1 MTTSTTDKVK
11 EGLLE
16 LEQQYWRA
24 IQERD
29 VEAAVELTDF
39 PCIIAGARGIGRV
52 EEPAYRKMME
62 NPPYRI
68 HVVELGDAELKMLG
82 DDIAILAYK
91 VHEELTVDGESV
103 TLDAADSSTW
113 IRRDG
118 RWRCAAHTET
128 VLGDSFGRDRKAQ
141 G

>member
-1 MTTSTTDKVK
+1 MTTTTTEKVK

-16 LEQQYWRA
+16 LEKEYWRA

-29 VEAAVELTDF
+29 VEGAVELTDF

-52 EEPAYRKMME
+52 EEAAYRKMME
-62 NPPYRI
+62 NPSYRL
-68 HVVELGDAELKMLG
+68 HEVEIGDAELRMLG
-82 DDIAILAYK
+82 DDIAVLAYR
-91 VHEELTVDGESV
+91 VHEELTVEGELV

-128 VLGDSFGRDRKAQ
+128 VLGDSFGRDRKK
-141 G
+141 

>member
-1 MTTSTTDKVK
+1 MARDNLKDD
-11 EGLLE
+11 LLD
-16 LEQQYWRA
+16 LEKRYWRA
-24 IQERD
+24 IQDRN

-62 NPPYRI
+62 SPPYRI
-68 HVVELGDAELKMLG
+68 HRVELGDDAEMRRLG
-82 DDIAILAYK
+82 DDIAVLAYE
-91 VHEELTVDGESV
+91 VHEELTVDGEPV
-103 TLDAADSSTW
+103 KLDAADSSTW

-118 RWRCAAHTET
+118 QWRCAAHTET
-128 VLGDSFGRDRKAQ
+128 ILGDSFGRDRK